1 MYLHMMAPMINY
13 MRKLTPLAMLLPA
26 TMLSAQVTEV
36 ATDST
41 QVDNDVRVI
50 AYGRLPK
57 REITGSVSTLTGKDI
72 EKNTVFSL
80 GNTLYGKIPGLV
92 VDQNSGE
99 PGNDLPGFSMRGV
112 TTFGFARAPLV
123 LVDGFIRD
131 LNSVSVFDVEQISVL
146 KDASATAM
154 YGIQAANGVIL
165 VTTKGGKPG
174 QSKLTVDFSSGV
186 QTPTR
191 LPTFYQS
198 PEFAQMY
205 NQALTN
211 DNLPALFTTADIDGF
226 KAGNSP
232 LYPNVDWMQEM
243 IAKQSPLALL
253 NVSADGGNKFATYYV
268 SLGYLFNDGIYK
280 HTDIN
285 DGYRTNSTLNRI
297 NFRSNVDVKVIK
309 DVTLRV
315 NLGGQ
320 INDVNAPRM
329 ATSDIW
335 NRLYEYPSH
344 LFPVFAK
351 EGMLGGTSAFADNPY
366 GYINQR
372 GYRETHNRFFQSD
385 MDLKYD
391 AGRLL
396 PGLKLGARVGFD
408 NYYTVTDGW
417 SKTFA
422 VYQTS
427 KDPVSGNPVVSA
439 PIGNNTN
446 LTYNSPYSE
455 GQNRRSTAELYL
467 NYSKDFGQHRIDFLT
482 LYNQTRQIIGR
493 ENPYSM
499 QSVNARLHYAFQDR
513 FFADLTASYGG
524 TEAFAQGKRFGFFP
538 ALSAAYVIV
547 DKSDAAK
554 SGALDQLKVRA
565 SAGMVG
571 SSNVGTRFAYREL
584 YVGGGSYAFGNTN
597 AGASTITEGA
607 IANPDLTFEK
617 SYQYELGFDAR
628 LFHQIDLSVAVFQ
641 QNRTNILTSQST
653 TIPAF
658 FGGTL
663 PNVNKGEVRNR
674 GVEFS
679 LLWQKQFR
687 NAGFFARFNMSI
699 IKDKVLQ
706 MAEEIVPVGSEY
718 FYRKGS
724 PVFYTYGL
732 EAIGYFASQQDIAS
746 SPIQIFGPV
755 QPGDIKY
762 RDRNNDG
769 IINNYDVGPIGNGSV
784 PTKEFGLELGFNI
797 KRFDFQVMM
806 QGQMDRNINLASYGN
821 LFFPL
826 RSSQKISTFVTN
838 PWTVDNAANAGYPR
852 LSTLENAN
860 NYRTS
865 TFWLRDGDFL
875 KVRSLEVGYDLKPI
889 TKGRSNPVLSRLFLR
904 GMNLFTFDR
913 FKYTDPENISGYP
926 TMKSFNA
933 GFKVQ
938 F

>member
-1 MYLHMMAPMINY
+1 MNPPMI
-13 MRKLTPLAMLLPA
+13 RHIRRLTPLTLLFPA
-26 TMLSAQVTEV
+26 TMLSAQVVQPAKDTTKVEEEV
-36 ATDST
+36 
-41 QVDNDVRVI
+41 QVI

-57 REITGSVSTLTGKDI
+57 REVTSAVSTLTGLDI

-80 GNTLYGKIPGLV
+80 GNTLYGRVPGLIL
-92 VDQNSGE
+92 DQNSGE

-112 TTFGFARAPLV
+112 PTFGFARAPLV

-131 LNSVSVFDVEQISVL
+131 LNSVSVFDIEQISVL

-174 QSKLTVDFSSGV
+174 QSSLKVDFASGV
-186 QTPTR
+186 QSPTR
-191 LPTFYQS
+191 LPTFYRS
-198 PEFAQMY
+198 AAFARMY

-211 DNLPALFTTADIDGF
+211 DKLPAQFSTTDIDGF
-226 KAGNSP
+226 SAGNSP
-232 LYPNVDWMQEM
+232 LYPDVDWMQEM
-243 IAKQSPLALL
+243 INRQSPLATL

-268 SLGYLFNDGIYK
+268 SLGYLFNEGIYK

-285 DGYRTNSTLNRI
+285 NGYSTNNKLNRL
-297 NFRSNVDVKVIK
+297 NFRSNVDVKVIR

-320 INDVNAPRM
+320 INDINAPRM

-335 NRLYEYPSH
+335 NRLYEYPTH

-351 EGMLGGTSAFADNPY
+351 DGMLGGTAAFADNPY

-391 AGRLL
+391 ASRLL

-417 SKTFA
+417 SRTFA

-427 KDPVSGNPVVSA
+427 KDPVSGNPIVSA

-467 NYSKDFGQHRIDFLT
+467 NYSRTFGRHSIDLLT

-499 QSVNARLHYAFQDR
+499 QSVNARLHYGFGNR
-513 FFADLTASYGG
+513 FYADLTASYGG
-524 TEAFAQGKRFGFFP
+524 TEAFAKGNRFGLFP
-538 ALSAAYVIV
+538 AFSAAYIIK
-547 DKSDAAK
+547 DGSATPG
-554 SGALDQLKVRA
+554 SGAIDHLKVRA
-565 SAGMVG
+565 SAGMVA

-597 AGASTITEGA
+597 AGASTINEGA
-607 IANPDLTFEK
+607 IANPGLTFER
-617 SYQYELGFDAR
+617 SYQYELGIDAR
-628 LFHQIDLSVAVFQ
+628 LFRQLDLSVALFQ
-641 QNRTNILTSQST
+641 QDRTNILTSQST
-653 TIPAF
+653 TIPAL

-674 GVEFS
+674 GIEFS
-679 LLWQKQFR
+679 LMWKKQFR
-687 NAGFFARFNMSI
+687 NAGFFTRFNMSL
-699 IKDKVLQ
+699 IKDKVMQ
-706 MAEEIVPVGSEY
+706 MAEEIVPAGSEY

-732 EAIGYFASQQDIAS
+732 EAIGFFASQQDIAS
-746 SPIQIFGPV
+746 SPVQIFGPV

-769 IINNYDVGPIGNGSV
+769 IINNYDVGPIGNGSI
-784 PTKEFGLELGFNI
+784 PTKEFGLELGFNV
-797 KRFDFQVMM
+797 KRFDLQVML

-821 LFFPL
+821 LFFAL

-838 PWTVDNAANAGYPR
+838 PWTADNASIAEYPR

-875 KVRSLEVGYDLKPI
+875 KVRSLEIGYDLKPI
-889 TKGRSNPVLSRLFLR
+889 TKGRSTPVRSRLFLR

-926 TMKSFNA
+926 TMRSLNA

>member
-1 MYLHMMAPMINY
+1 MNAPMIRY
-13 MRKLTPLAMLLPA
+13 IRRLSPLTLLLPA
-26 TMLSAQVTEV
+26 TMLNAQGMRSAKDTTRVEEEV
-36 ATDST
+36 
-41 QVDNDVRVI
+41 QVI

-57 REITGSVSTLTGKDI
+57 REITSAVSSVTGADI

-80 GNTLYGKIPGLV
+80 GNSLYGRVPGLI

-112 TTFGFARAPLV
+112 PTFGFARAPLV

-131 LNSVSVFDVEQISVL
+131 LNSVSVFDIEQISVL
-146 KDASATAM
+146 KDASSTAM

-174 QSKLTVDFSSGV
+174 QSSLKVDFASGV
-186 QTPTR
+186 QSPTR
-191 LPTFYQS
+191 LPTFYRS
-198 PEFAQMY
+198 AAFARMY

-211 DNLPALFTTADIDGF
+211 DKLPALFSTADIDGF
-226 KAGNSP
+226 SAGNSP
-232 LYPNVDWMQEM
+232 LYPDVDWMQEM
-243 IAKQSPLALL
+243 VNRQSPLATL

-268 SLGYLFNDGIYK
+268 SLGYLFNEGIYK

-285 DGYRTNSTLNRI
+285 DGYSTNNKLNRL
-297 NFRSNVDVKVIK
+297 NFRSNVDVKVIR

-315 NLGGQ
+315 NLCGQ
-320 INDVNAPRM
+320 INDINAPRM

-335 NRLYEYPSH
+335 NRLNEYPTH

-396 PGLKLGARVGFD
+396 PGLKMGARVGFD

-417 SKTFA
+417 SRTFA

-427 KDPVSGNPVVSA
+427 KDPVTGNPIVSA

-467 NYSKDFGQHRIDFLT
+467 NYSRTFGLHSIDLLT

-499 QSVNARLHYAFQDR
+499 QSVNARIHYGFGYR
-513 FFADLTASYGG
+513 FYADLTASYGG
-524 TEAFAQGKRFGFFP
+524 TEAFAKGNRFGLFP
-538 ALSAAYVIV
+538 ALSAAYIIK
-547 DKSDAAK
+547 DGSATPG
-554 SGALDQLKVRA
+554 SGAIDHLKVRA
-565 SAGMVG
+565 SAGMVA

-597 AGASTITEGA
+597 AGASTITEGT
-607 IANPDLTFEK
+607 IANPDLTYER
-617 SYQYELGFDAR
+617 SYQYEFGVDAR
-628 LFHQIDLSVAVFQ
+628 LFKQLDLSVALFQ
-641 QNRTNILTSQST
+641 QDRTNILTSQFT
-653 TIPAF
+653 TIPVL

-679 LLWQKQFR
+679 LKWKKQFR
-687 NAGFFARFNMSI
+687 NAGFFTRFNMSV

-706 MAEEIVPVGSEY
+706 MAEEIVPAGSEY

-724 PVFYTYGL
+724 PVFYSYGL
-732 EAIGYFASQQDIAS
+732 EAIGFFASQQDIAS
-746 SPIQIFGPV
+746 SPVQIFGPV

-762 RDRNNDG
+762 SDRNNDG
-769 IINNYDVGPIGNGSV
+769 IINNYDVGPIGNGSI
-784 PTKEFGLELGFNI
+784 PTKEFGLELGFNV
-797 KRFDFQVMM
+797 KRFDLQVML

-821 LFFPL
+821 LFFAL

-838 PWTVDNAANAGYPR
+838 PWTADNASIAEYPR

-875 KVRSLEVGYDLKPI
+875 KIRSLEIGYDLKPI
-889 TKGRSNPVLSRLFLR
+889 TKGRSTPVRSRLFLR

-926 TMKSFNA
+926 TMRSLNA

>member
-1 MYLHMMAPMINY
+1 MYSHMKATMFKY
-13 MRKLTPLAMLLPA
+13 MRRLTPLAMLLPA
-26 TMLSAQVTEV
+26 TMLSAQVTQTAKDTTV
-36 ATDST
+36 
-41 QVDNDVRVI
+41 VDNDVHVI

-57 REITGSVSTLTGKDI
+57 REITGSVSTLTGTDI

-80 GNTLYGKIPGLV
+80 GNMLYGKIPGLV

-131 LNSVSVFDVEQISVL
+131 LNSVSVFDVEQITVL

-174 QSKLTVDFSSGV
+174 QSKLTVDFSSGA

-198 PEFAQMY
+198 GDFAQMY
-205 NQALTN
+205 NQALKN
-211 DNLPALFTTADIDGF
+211 DNLPALFSTADIDGF

-320 INDVNAPRM
+320 INDINAPRM

-351 EGMLGGTSAFADNPY
+351 EGMLGGTAAFADNPY

-417 SKTFA
+417 SKSFA

-499 QSVNARLHYAFQDR
+499 QSVNSRLHYAFQDR

-554 SGALDQLKVRA
+554 SGPMDQLKVRA

-571 SSNVGTRFAYREL
+571 SSNVGTRFSYREL

-597 AGASTITEGA
+597 AGASTITEGT
-607 IANPDLTFEK
+607 IANPDLTFER
-617 SYQYELGFDAR
+617 SYQYELGIDAR
-628 LFHQIDLSVAVFQ
+628 LFQQLDLSVAVFQ

-653 TIPAF
+653 LIPAF

-679 LLWQKQFR
+679 LLWKKQYR

-706 MAEEIVPVGSEY
+706 MAEEIAPLGSEY

-746 SPIQIFGPV
+746 SPAQIFGPV

-784 PTKEFGLELGFNI
+784 PTKEFGLQFGFNI

-806 QGQMDRNINLASYGN
+806 QGQLDRNINLASYGN

-838 PWTVDNAANAGYPR
+838 PWTVDNASTAGYPR

-889 TKGRSNPVLSRLFLR
+889 SKGRSNPVLSRLFLR

>member
-1 MYLHMMAPMINY
+1 MNVPMI
-13 MRKLTPLAMLLPA
+13 RHIRRLTPLTLLFPA
-26 TMLSAQVTEV
+26 TMVFAQGVQPTKDTTRSEEE
-36 ATDST
+36 A
-41 QVDNDVRVI
+41 QVI

-57 REITGSVSTLTGKDI
+57 REITAAVSTLTGSDI

-80 GNTLYGKIPGLV
+80 GNTLYGRIPGLV

-131 LNSVSVFDVEQISVL
+131 LNSVSVFDVDQITVL

-165 VTTKGGKPG
+165 VTTRSGKPG
-174 QSKLTVDFSSGV
+174 QSKLTVDFTSGV

-191 LPTFYQS
+191 LPTFHRS
-198 PEFAQMY
+198 AAFAQMY
-205 NQALTN
+205 NQALAN
-211 DNLPALFTTADIDGF
+211 DKLPPLFSAADIAGYS
-226 KAGNSP
+226 AGNSP
-232 LYPNVDWMQEM
+232 LYPDVDWMQEM
-243 IAKQSPLALL
+243 INRQSPLATL
-253 NVSADGGNKFATYYV
+253 NLSADGGNKFATYYV
-268 SLGYLFNDGIYK
+268 SLGYLYNDGIYR
-280 HTDIN
+280 HTGIN

-297 NFRSNVDVKVIK
+297 NFRSNVDVKVIR

-320 INDVNAPRM
+320 INDINAPRM

-335 NRLYEYPSH
+335 NRLYEYPTH
-344 LFPVFAK
+344 LFPVFAN
-351 EGMLGGTSAFADNPY
+351 EGMLGGTAAFADNPY

-427 KDPVSGNPVVSA
+427 KDPVTGSPIVSA

-446 LTYNSPYSE
+446 LTYNSPYNE

-467 NYSKDFGQHRIDFLT
+467 NYSRSFGANHRLDFLS

-499 QSVNARLHYAFQDR
+499 QSVNARMHYAFRDR
-513 FFADLTASYGG
+513 FYADLTASYGG
-524 TEAFAQGKRFGFFP
+524 TEAFAAGRRFGFFP
-538 ALSAAYVIV
+538 ALSAAYVLV
-547 DKSDAAK
+547 DRSKSQASEAI
-554 SGALDQLKVRA
+554 DQLKLRA

-597 AGASTITEGA
+597 AGASTITEGT
-607 IANPDLTFEK
+607 IANPDLTFER
-617 SYQYELGFDAR
+617 SYQYEFGVDAR
-628 LFHQIDLSVAVFQ
+628 LFRQLDLSVALFQ
-641 QNRTNILTSQST
+641 QDRTRILTSQST
-653 TIPAF
+653 TIPAL

-663 PNVNKGEVRNR
+663 PNVNKGAVRNR
-674 GVEFS
+674 GIELS
-679 LLWQKQFR
+679 LMWKKQFR
-687 NAGFFARFNMSI
+687 HAGFFTRLNMSL
-699 IKDKVLQ
+699 IKDKVMQ
-706 MAEEIVPVGSEY
+706 MAEEIVPAGSEY

-732 EAIGYFASQQDIAS
+732 EAIGFFASQQDIAS
-746 SPIQIFGPV
+746 SPAQIFGPV

-769 IINNYDVGPIGNGSV
+769 IINNYDVGPIGNGSI
-784 PTKEFGLELGFNI
+784 PTKEFGLELGFNV
-797 KRFDFQVMM
+797 KRFDLQVML
-806 QGQMDRNINLASYGN
+806 QGQMDRNINLANYGN
-821 LFFPL
+821 LFFAL

-838 PWTVDNAANAGYPR
+838 PWTADNASVAEYPR

-875 KVRSLEVGYDLKPI
+875 KVRSLEIGYDLKPI
-889 TKGRSNPVLSRLFLR
+889 TKGRSNPVRSRLFLR
-904 GMNLFTFDR
+904 GMNLFTFDK

>member
-1 MYLHMMAPMINY
+1 MNAPMIRY
-13 MRKLTPLAMLLPA
+13 IRRLSPLTLLLPA
-26 TMLSAQVTEV
+26 TMLNAQGMPSAKDTTRVEEEV
-36 ATDST
+36 
-41 QVDNDVRVI
+41 QVI

-57 REITGSVSTLTGKDI
+57 REITSAVSSITGADI

-80 GNTLYGKIPGLV
+80 GNTLYGRVPGLI

-112 TTFGFARAPLV
+112 PTFGFARAPLV

-131 LNSVSVFDVEQISVL
+131 LNSVSVFDIEQISVL

-174 QSKLTVDFSSGV
+174 QSSLKVDFASGV
-186 QTPTR
+186 QSPTR
-191 LPTFYQS
+191 LPTFYRS
-198 PEFAQMY
+198 AAFARMY

-211 DNLPALFTTADIDGF
+211 DKLPALFSTADIDGF
-226 KAGNSP
+226 SAGNSP
-232 LYPNVDWMQEM
+232 LYPDVDWMQEM
-243 IAKQSPLALL
+243 VNRQSPLATL

-268 SLGYLFNDGIYK
+268 SLGYLFNEGIYK

-285 DGYRTNSTLNRI
+285 DGYSTNNKLNRL
-297 NFRSNVDVKVIK
+297 NFRSNVDVKVIR

-320 INDVNAPRM
+320 INDINAPRM

-335 NRLYEYPSH
+335 NRLYEYPTH

-396 PGLKLGARVGFD
+396 PGLKMGARVGFD

-417 SKTFA
+417 SRTFA

-427 KDPVSGNPVVSA
+427 KDPVSGNPIVSA

-467 NYSKDFGQHRIDFLT
+467 NYSRTFGRHSIDLLT

-499 QSVNARLHYAFQDR
+499 QSVNARIQYGFGNR
-513 FFADLTASYGG
+513 FYADLTASYGG
-524 TEAFAQGKRFGFFP
+524 TEAFAKGNRFGLFP
-538 ALSAAYVIV
+538 ALSAAYIIK
-547 DKSDAAK
+547 DGSATPG
-554 SGALDQLKVRA
+554 SGAIDHLKVRA
-565 SAGMVG
+565 SAGMVA

-597 AGASTITEGA
+597 ASASTITEGT
-607 IANPDLTFEK
+607 IANPDLTFER
-617 SYQYELGFDAR
+617 SYQYEFGVDAR
-628 LFHQIDLSVAVFQ
+628 LFKQLDLSVALFQ
-641 QNRTNILTSQST
+641 QDRTNILTSQST
-653 TIPAF
+653 TIPAL

-679 LLWQKQFR
+679 LMWKKQFR
-687 NAGFFARFNMSI
+687 NAGFFTRFNMSV
-699 IKDKVLQ
+699 IKDKVMQ
-706 MAEEIVPVGSEY
+706 MAEEIVPAGSEY

-732 EAIGYFASQQDIAS
+732 EAIGFFASQQDIAS
-746 SPIQIFGPV
+746 SPVQIFGPV

-769 IINNYDVGPIGNGSV
+769 IINNYDVGPIGNGSI
-784 PTKEFGLELGFNI
+784 PTKEFGLELGFNV
-797 KRFDFQVMM
+797 KRFDLQVML
-806 QGQMDRNINLASYGN
+806 QGQMDRNINLANYGN
-821 LFFPL
+821 LFFAL

-838 PWTVDNAANAGYPR
+838 PWTADNASVAEYPR

-875 KVRSLEVGYDLKPI
+875 KVRSLEIGYDLKPI
-889 TKGRSNPVLSRLFLR
+889 TKGRSTPVRSRLFLR

-926 TMKSFNA
+926 TMRSLNA

>member
-1 MYLHMMAPMINY
+1 MI
-13 MRKLTPLAMLLPA
+13 RHIRRLTPLTLLFPA
-26 TMLSAQVTEV
+26 TMLSAQVVQPAKDTTKVEEEV
-36 ATDST
+36 
-41 QVDNDVRVI
+41 QVI

-57 REITGSVSTLTGKDI
+57 REVTSAVSTLTGSDI

-80 GNTLYGKIPGLV
+80 GNTLYGRVPGLIL
-92 VDQNSGE
+92 DQNSGE

-112 TTFGFARAPLV
+112 PTFGFARAPLV

-131 LNSVSVFDVEQISVL
+131 LNSVSVFDIEQISVL

-174 QSKLTVDFSSGV
+174 QSSLKVDFASGV
-186 QTPTR
+186 QSPTR
-191 LPTFYQS
+191 LPTFYRS
-198 PEFAQMY
+198 AAFARMY

-211 DNLPALFTTADIDGF
+211 DKLPAQFSTTDIDGF
-226 KAGNSP
+226 SAGNSP
-232 LYPNVDWMQEM
+232 LYPDVDWMQEM
-243 IAKQSPLALL
+243 INRQSPLATL

-268 SLGYLFNDGIYK
+268 SLGYLFNEGIYK

-285 DGYRTNSTLNRI
+285 NGYSTNNKLNRL
-297 NFRSNVDVKVIK
+297 NFRSNVDVKVIR
-309 DVTLRV
+309 DVTLRI

-320 INDVNAPRM
+320 INDINAPRM

-335 NRLYEYPSH
+335 NRLYEYPTH

-351 EGMLGGTSAFADNPY
+351 DGMLGGTAAFADNPY

-391 AGRLL
+391 ASRLL

-417 SKTFA
+417 SRTFA

-427 KDPVSGNPVVSA
+427 KDPVSGNPIVSA

-467 NYSKDFGQHRIDFLT
+467 NYSRTFGRHSIDLLT

-499 QSVNARLHYAFQDR
+499 QSVNARLHYGFGNR
-513 FFADLTASYGG
+513 FYADLTASYGG
-524 TEAFAQGKRFGFFP
+524 TEAFAKGNRFGLFP
-538 ALSAAYVIV
+538 AFSAAYIIK
-547 DKSDAAK
+547 DGSATPG
-554 SGALDQLKVRA
+554 SGAIDHLKVRA
-565 SAGMVG
+565 SAGMVA

-597 AGASTITEGA
+597 AGASTINEGA
-607 IANPDLTFEK
+607 IANPDLTFER
-617 SYQYELGFDAR
+617 SYQYELGIDAR
-628 LFHQIDLSVAVFQ
+628 LFRQLDLSVALFQ
-641 QNRTNILTSQST
+641 QDRTNILTSQST
-653 TIPAF
+653 TIPAL

-674 GVEFS
+674 GIEFS
-679 LLWQKQFR
+679 LMWKKQFR
-687 NAGFFARFNMSI
+687 NAGFFTRFNMSV
-699 IKDKVLQ
+699 IKDKVMQ
-706 MAEEIVPVGSEY
+706 MAEEIVPAGSEY

-732 EAIGYFASQQDIAS
+732 EAIGFFASQQDIAS
-746 SPIQIFGPV
+746 SPVQIFGPV

-769 IINNYDVGPIGNGSV
+769 IINNYDVGPIGNGSI
-784 PTKEFGLELGFNI
+784 PTKEFGLELGFNV
-797 KRFDFQVMM
+797 KRFDLQVML

-821 LFFPL
+821 LFFAL

-838 PWTVDNAANAGYPR
+838 PWTADNASIAEYPR

-875 KVRSLEVGYDLKPI
+875 KVRSLEIGYDLKPI
-889 TKGRSNPVLSRLFLR
+889 TKGRSTPVRSRLFLR

-926 TMKSFNA
+926 TMRSLNA